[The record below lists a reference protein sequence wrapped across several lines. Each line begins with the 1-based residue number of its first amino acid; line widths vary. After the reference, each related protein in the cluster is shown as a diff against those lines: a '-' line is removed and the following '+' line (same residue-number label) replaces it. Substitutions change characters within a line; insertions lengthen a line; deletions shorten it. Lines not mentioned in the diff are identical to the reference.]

1 MLCEFVVLVAG
12 GAALRA
18 SPLRRPVDETS
29 HLRAIFPKQAEEFLR
44 SKLRR
49 FRPKKRLKAPLQV
62 RTLPRS
68 QAITACHNPVIPQG
82 FEHLAKEIE
91 PALGIVGFILQTS
104 VCACLL
110 ILTTPFA
117 SSNAPFAGSPSTLA
131 E

>member
-18 SPLRRPVDETS
+18 SPLRRPVDEAP
-29 HLRAIFPKQAEEFLR
+29 HLRAIFPEKTKEFLR

-68 QAITACHNPVIPQG
+68 QPITACHNPVIPQG

-91 PALGIVGFILQTS
+91 RALGIFGFILQTS
-104 VCACLL
+104 VCACPL
-110 ILTTPFA
+110 ILTSPFA
-117 SSNAPFAGSPSTLA
+117 FPNAPFAGSPSTLA

>member
-18 SPLRRPVDETS
+18 SPLRRPIDEAP
-29 HLRAIFPKQAEEFLR
+29 HLRAIFPEKTKEFLR
-44 SKLRR
+44 TKLRR

-68 QAITACHNPVIPQG
+68 QAITSCHNPVIPQG
-82 FEHLAKEIE
+82 FEHLAKEME
-91 PALGIVGFILQTS
+91 RALGTFGFILQIS
-104 VCACLL
+104 VRVCPL
-110 ILTTPFA
+110 ILTPPFA
-117 SSNAPFAGSPSTLA
+117 SSNALFAGSPSTLA